1 MGHPILLGESMSTQ
15 QAIRKAVRE
24 RYARLATEM
33 GCCSK
38 SCCAT
43 ESNPRIRE
51 HADVDPS
58 SLPRESEEVSA
69 GCGNPLALTGVEEGE
84 VVLDLG
90 SGGGID
96 VFLASPKVGPGGRV
110 IGVDSTPEMVW
121 RARETA
127 ERDGYDNVEF
137 RLGEI
142 EHLPVES
149 GSVDLVISNC
159 VINLSP
165 DKDRVFREIHRVL
178 RPGGRLSVSD
188 IVTLSPL
195 PPDIVEDIQSWTQ
208 CVSGAIAED
217 EYLEKI
223 RSAGLVNA
231 EVKERRT
238 FGDCLEASNECLDPE
253 QRDNAGHLVEALSG
267 SLASVDIVAEKPPAK
282 S

>member
-1 MGHPILLGESMSTQ
+1 MSTEQ
-15 QAIRKAVRE
+15 RIRKAVRE
-24 RYARLATEM
+24 KYAKLATTK

-43 ESNPRIRE
+43 DSDPRIRE
-51 HADVDPS
+51 HVDEDLS
-58 SLPRESEEVSA
+58 SLPREAEDVSA
-69 GCGNPLALTGVEEGE
+69 GCGNPLALMEVGEGQ
-84 VVLDLG
+84 VALDLG

-96 VFLASPKVGPGGRV
+96 VFLASPKVGPEGRV

-127 ERDGYDNVEF
+127 EKEGYDNVEF

-165 DKDRVFREIHRVL
+165 DKDRVFREIRRVL
-178 RPGGRLSVSD
+178 KPGGRLSVSD
-188 IVTLSPL
+188 VVTTSPL
-195 PPDIVEDIQSWTQ
+195 PRETFEDIQSWTQ
-208 CVSGAIAED
+208 CVSGAIAEE

-223 RSAGLVNA
+223 QSAGLVNV

-238 FGDCLEASNECLDPE
+238 FGHCLEASIECLDPE
-253 QRDNAGHLVEALSG
+253 QGDKAGHLVEVLSR
-267 SLASVDIVAEKPPAK
+267 SLASVDVMAEKPPAK
-282 S
+282 A

>member
-1 MGHPILLGESMSTQ
+1 MSTE

-24 RYARLATEM
+24 RYARLATAR

-43 ESNPRIRE
+43 DSDPRIRE
-51 HADVDPS
+51 HADEDLS
-58 SLPRESEEVSA
+58 SLPREAEDVSA
-69 GCGNPLALTGVEEGE
+69 GCGNPLALMEVREGQ

-96 VFLASPKVGPGGRV
+96 VFLASPKAGPGGRV

-127 ERDGYDNVEF
+127 EKEGYDNVEF

-165 DKDRVFREIHRVL
+165 DKDRVFREICRVL
-178 RPGGRLSVSD
+178 KPGGRLSVSD

-195 PPDIVEDIQSWTQ
+195 PREILEDIQSWTE
-208 CVSGAIAED
+208 CVSGAITED

-231 EVKERRT
+231 KAKVRRT
-238 FGDCLEASNECLDPE
+238 LGDCLEASIACLDPE
-253 QRDNAGHLVEALSG
+253 QRDKADHLVEALSK
-267 SLASVDIVAEKPPAK
+267 SLASVDITAEKPPSKA
-282 S
+282 